1 MPELAPA
8 RVSVVLC
15 AASEEA
21 LDRLVA
27 PGFGAR
33 PIRTAPDESLFVAAQ
48 DVGGDVHREV
58 ADRVAA
64 LDADAL
70 TADVTDAWAA
80 WELRGPD
87 ARAALLRVS
96 RLEVPDDG
104 WVQGDV
110 AGLAAKVVGG
120 SGGLLVLVPASV
132 GEHLRARL
140 ASTRT
145 EVPA

>member
-1 MPELAPA
+1 
-8 RVSVVLC
+8 VS
-15 AASEEA
+15 
-21 LDRLVA
+21 
-27 PGFGAR
+27 G
-33 PIRTAPDESLFVAAQ
+33 
-48 DVGGDVHREV
+48 
-58 ADRVAA
+58 
-64 LDADAL
+64 
-70 TADVTDAWAA
+70 
-80 WELRGPD
+80 
-87 ARAALLRVS
+87 
-96 RLEVPDDG
+96 LEVPDDG